1 MKVLVKVL
9 VVLLATLCYATKNDT
24 AFVATGEW
32 QEIGEGQAIP
42 QGLHVRI
49 NLQTGKKEAK
59 LLEQESNDTSRST
72 LSTVPGENVQDHD
85 VGNAERIANME
96 KLKEA
101 LQRIPTDDFKFDEEE
116 LKKVKAKYKSYEEIR
131 QELKDAQLDVK
142 TDSDIMAD
150 LFEHFNEIRQAG
162 QLADATI
169 KTELDAIFEDLQYL
183 VHQIDNAVDFI
194 NRQGIEQVIWPALN
208 QTESST
214 LKVHGFKLLGTV
226 VQNNPKAKVALFE
239 RNGGGILL
247 TKLSQSTDTLEVS
260 AGLYALG
267 SLLRKFPFAQ
277 TELLNPHGYSLLF
290 DVFNK
295 KVDLRVKFKVVK
307 LISDLV
313 QDYDHALTTA
323 EVDPLTKE
331 QYQSTNLKEG
341 LLKTD
346 YCNVVREFFRQNKV
360 GFAQDENLTEE
371 VVEAL
376 RSVSTGLCADTWS
389 RCALFRH
396 TLLVLRNTLDTRL
409 GELGQDGK
417 GGDYLREVLGSV
429 VRFLEELY
437 GKPKESRDEL

>member
-1 MKVLVKVL
+1 M
-9 VVLLATLCYATKNDT
+9 ATLCCGSKNDT
-24 AFVATGEW
+24 AFVATDEW

-59 LLEQESNDTSRST
+59 LLEDDGSTNDTSRST
-72 LSTVPGENVQDHD
+72 LSTVPGATVQDHD
-85 VGNAERIANME
+85 VGNAERQANME

-131 QELKDAQLDVK
+131 QELKDAQLEVK

-150 LFEHFNEIRQAG
+150 LFVHFDEIRKEG
-162 QLADATI
+162 RLNDA
-169 KTELDAIFEDLQYL
+169 KTELEVIFEDLQYL

-194 NRQGIEQVIWPALN
+194 NRQGIEQIIWPSLN

-214 LKVHGFKLLGTV
+214 LKIHGFKLLGTV

-239 RNGGGILL
+239 RNGGAILL
-247 TKLSQSTDTLEVS
+247 TKLSQSSDSQEVS

-277 TELLNPHGYSLLF
+277 NELLNPHGYSLLF
-290 DVFNK
+290 DIFNK
-295 KVDLRVKFKVVK
+295 KLDLRVKSKVTK
-307 LISDLV
+307 LVSDLV
-313 QDYDHALTTA
+313 QDFEHALTSP
-323 EVDPLTKE
+323 EVDSLTKD
-331 QYQSTNLKEG
+331 QYESTNLKEN
-341 LLKTD
+341 LLKSD
-346 YCNVVREFFRQNKV
+346 YCNHARNFFHQNKIA
-360 GFAQDENLTEE
+360 FAEDENLTEE
-371 VVEAL
+371 VVESL
-376 RSVSTGLCADTWS
+376 HSVSKGLCADIWS
-389 RCALFRH
+389 RCPLFRH

-409 GELGQDGK
+409 GELEGK
-417 GGDYLREVLGSV
+417 GGEYLREVQAGV

-437 GKPKESRDEL
+437 GKVKESRDEL

>member
-1 MKVLVKVL
+1 ML
-9 VVLLATLCYATKNDT
+9 LLATLCYGSKNDT
-24 AFVATGEW
+24 VFVATDEW

-59 LLEQESNDTSRST
+59 LLEDGATNDTSRST
-72 LSTVPGENVQDHD
+72 LSTVPGATVQDHD
-85 VGNAERIANME
+85 VGNAERQANME

-131 QELKDAQLDVK
+131 QELKDAQLEIK

-150 LFEHFNEIRQAG
+150 LFKHFDEIRKEG
-162 QLADATI
+162 RLADS
-169 KTELDAIFEDLQYL
+169 KTELDVIFEDLQYL

-194 NRQGIEQVIWPALN
+194 NRQGIEQIIWPSLN

-214 LKVHGFKLLGTV
+214 LKIHGFKLLGTV

-239 RNGGGILL
+239 RNGGAILL
-247 TKLSQSTDTLEVS
+247 TKLSQSSDSQEVS

-267 SLLRKFPFAQ
+267 SLLRKFPYAQ
-277 TELLNPHGYSLLF
+277 NELLNPHGYSLLF
-290 DVFNK
+290 DIFNK
-295 KVDLRVKFKVVK
+295 KLDLRVKSKITK

-313 QDYDHALTTA
+313 QDYEHALTSQ
-323 EVDPLTKE
+323 EVDPLTKD
-331 QYQSTNLKEG
+331 QYESTDLKEN
-341 LLKTD
+341 LLKSD
-346 YCNVVREFFRQNKV
+346 YCNLARDFFHQNKIT
-360 GFAQDENLTEE
+360 FAEDENLTEE

-376 RSVSTGLCADTWS
+376 RSVSKGLCADIWS

-409 GELGQDGK
+409 GDLVDGK
-417 GGDYLREVLGSV
+417 DGEYLREVQTAV

-437 GKPKESRDEL
+437 GKVKENRDEL